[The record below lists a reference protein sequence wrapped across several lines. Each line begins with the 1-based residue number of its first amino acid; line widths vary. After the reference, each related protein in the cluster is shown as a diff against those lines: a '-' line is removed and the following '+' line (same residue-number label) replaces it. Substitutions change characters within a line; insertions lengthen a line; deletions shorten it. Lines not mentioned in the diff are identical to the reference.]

1 MFPFFPKK
9 RLACDPT
16 LGMASKYL
24 VEEIGVW
31 GPEKK
36 NISWEVGPERG
47 SKHVLTHQVFGRIF
61 SMSHHWPM
69 SFSFTRLRFTL
80 RRQTTTRGT
89 IWHLP
94 ETSHLPRKD
103 VEMPPVANE
112 TDVWRYDM
120 CIASWWHIFINMGT
134 ANSNWNLKY
143 LYISCSSNST
153 RFNMTWDLN
162 QLWCFDLLRPFATAQ
177 FACRFHSQTVI
188 SKMLKTRSVGST
200 CKMKEEMAV
209 VAPEAR
215 KKPGSLTFH
224 TGWFIDPYNGL
235 L

>member
-1 MFPFFPKK
+1 MFGDPKK
-9 RLACDPT
+9 NHLLRRR
-16 LGMASKYL
+16 
-24 VEEIGVW
+24 
-31 GPEKK
+31 
-36 NISWEVGPERG
+36 PERG
-47 SKHVLTHQVFGRIF
+47 SKHVITHQVFGGF
-61 SMSHHWPM
+61 WMSHHWPM
-69 SFSFTRLRFTL
+69 SFTPLRFTL
-80 RRQTTTRGT
+80 RRQQLEAQSGT
-89 IWHLP
+89 CP
-94 ETSHLPRKD
+94 SSHLPRKD

-112 TDVWRYDM
+112 TDVWRCDM
-120 CIASWWHIFINMGT
+120 RIASWWHIFIHMGT

-143 LYISCSSNST
+143 LYISCYSIST

-224 TGWFIDPYNGL
+224 TGWFIDPYDGL